1 MSTKKSSVKSKAKAT
16 VSGKS
21 ASAKSPNAKAAI
33 AKSKSA
39 KDVSAKDVSA
49 KSVSAKSASAK
60 SVSVQ
65 QKAKTAPA
73 KPKSIAKPAKPPAKP
88 AAKPAAA
95 KKVQGKPVP
104 VKKASD
110 KKPASAPKAP
120 VTAAPVVKAKAQ
132 PVPSKAVASKK
143 PAAAPAKA
151 ADAAPAKSNGQ
162 SSPAPKKA
170 EPLKA
175 SAVKAAEPAKTEAPK
190 TEAAHT
196 QIVKAEPAKAQASKP
211 EPSKPEPAKKSSRPE
226 APPRPSPRVISMASS
241 PVRPP
246 VVAVPGQPAILVKAG
261 PSTPQLSGPRPSAAG
276 DAAKLATLIKASGFA
291 TGDHVVYPTHGVGQ
305 IVETETQ
312 SIGGMDL
319 HLFVITFEKDRM
331 TLRLPIAKV
340 RNSGLRRLATKKEML
355 TALTRLKGRSRARRT
370 MWSRRAQEY
379 EAKINSGDPSSIAE
393 VVRDLYRN
401 AGQPDQS
408 YSERQIYQAALDR
421 LAREFAVI
429 EKIDETTAAE
439 RLEQMLRAA

>member
-1 MSTKKSSVKSKAKAT
+1 MSTKKSSVKPKAKAL

-21 ASAKSPNAKAAI
+21 ASAKSQNAKTAS

-39 KDVSAKDVSA
+39 KA
-49 KSVSAKSASAK
+49 VSAKSA
-60 SVSVQ
+60 SVQ

-110 KKPASAPKAP
+110 KKPAPAPKAP
-120 VTAAPVVKAKAQ
+120 VAAAAVKAKAQ
-132 PVPSKAVASKK
+132 PAPSKK

-170 EPLKA
+170 EAPKA
-175 SAVKAAEPAKTEAPK
+175 SPVKAADAARADAPK
-190 TEAAHT
+190 AEAAHT
-196 QIVKAEPAKAQASKP
+196 QIVKAEPPKTEPSKS

-226 APPRPSPRVISMASS
+226 APPRPSPRVITMASS